1 MIKSYKHFKNIFFLL
16 FILKNLKSF
25 IWIQLYL
32 INSKRINNLNSKIYI
47 YNKTSCSLKLIID
60 F

>member
-1 MIKSYKHFKNIFFLL
+1 MIISYKHFKNIFFLL

-47 YNKTSCSLKLIID
+47 LTKHHVA
-60 F
+60 